1 MSTGKLQPF
10 HGLDV
15 VLVCGL
21 PASGKSH
28 FARHYFD
35 RDGRKRVNRKE
46 IRKSLYQMT
55 EFDREWREEYFDS
68 SDEGLV
74 KHVERRVIEH
84 LLHGGSRVLV
94 DNTSVS
100 AASRKSYITV
110 ARQMHRT
117 IGVVFLHTP
126 LQRCLQRNANRTY
139 RVPDIVMTNL
149 AAAIELPRPDE
160 RFDELL
166 VIHEY

>member
-1 MSTGKLQPF
+1 MKLEPF
-10 HGLDV
+10 YDLDI

-28 FARHYFD
+28 FSRRYFD

-55 EFDREWREEYFDS
+55 EFGREWSEEYFDS

-74 KHVERRVIEH
+74 KHVERRILEH
-84 LLHGGSRVLV
+84 LLHGGRRVLV

-100 AASRKSYITV
+100 AASRKSYTNV
-110 ARQMHRT
+110 ARQMRRS
-117 IGVVFLHTP
+117 IGVVFLNTP
-126 LQRCLQRNANRTY
+126 LQRCLQRNGSRTY
-139 RVPDIVMTNL
+139 QVPAVVLTNL
-149 AAAIELPRPDE
+149 AAAIELPRTDE
-160 RFDELL
+160 GFDELL